1 MPREVNIGSTFAGH
15 RVDAVAG
22 HGGMGVVYRATD
34 LALDRPVALKLIA
47 PSLAEDPVFRARFER
62 ECRIA
67 AAIDHPHAVQVFH
80 AGEEDNLL
88 YVTMRFVEGTDLG
101 TLLADDGRL
110 DPERAVALIG
120 QVAGALDEAHRH
132 GLVHRDVKPANI
144 LIAVRDG
151 REHAFLTDFG
161 LSKPMSGEAG
171 MTRPGFVM
179 GSADYMAPEHAR
191 GEDVDGRADVY
202 ALGCVLYR
210 SLTGE
215 VPFER
220 PSDLDKLWAHLND
233 PPPSL
238 TSQRPELPRALDD
251 VIRRAMAKDRADRFD
266 TAGELAQA
274 ADAAL
279 HGGKV
284 APAVRGPR
292 VVVAEDSVLLRA
304 GVVHL
309 LEDAGFE
316 VVGEAG
322 DAEELLEAVR
332 RLRPDVAVT
341 DIRMPPTH
349 TDEGLRAART
359 IRSEL
364 PGTGVLVLSQYVEEH
379 YAIEL
384 LGDSAEGVG
393 YLLKD
398 RVADPRGFADAVRQ
412 VAAGGSAL
420 DPGVVAQMIGRRRV
434 EDPLDELSEREREVL
449 AGMAEGQ
456 SNGAIAQSLGLS
468 DRAVERH
475 VGAIF
480 TKLDLP
486 AGNEGHRRV
495 LAVLRYLRS

>member
-1 MPREVNIGSTFAGH
+1 VSE
-15 RVDAVAG
+15 
-22 HGGMGVVYRATD
+22 
-34 LALDRPVALKLIA
+34 
-47 PSLAEDPVFRARFER
+47 
-62 ECRIA
+62 
-67 AAIDHPHAVQVFH
+67 
-80 AGEEDNLL
+80 
-88 YVTMRFVEGTDLG
+88 
-101 TLLADDGRL
+101 
-110 DPERAVALIG
+110 
-120 QVAGALDEAHRH
+120 
-132 GLVHRDVKPANI
+132 
-144 LIAVRDG
+144 
-151 REHAFLTDFG
+151 
-161 LSKPMSGEAG
+161 
-171 MTRPGFVM
+171 
-179 GSADYMAPEHAR
+179 
-191 GEDVDGRADVY
+191 
-202 ALGCVLYR
+202 
-210 SLTGE
+210 
-215 VPFER
+215 
-220 PSDLDKLWAHLND
+220 
-233 PPPSL
+233 
-238 TSQRPELPRALDD
+238 RPELPRALDD
-251 VIRRAMAKDRADRFD
+251 VVRRAMAKDRADRFD
-266 TAGELAQA
+266 TPGELAQA
-274 ADAAL
+274 ADMAL

-284 APAVRGPR
+284 APPVRGPR

-332 RLRPDVAVT
+332 TLRPDVAVT

-359 IRSEL
+359 IRAEL

-434 EDPLDELSEREREVL
+434 QDPLDELSARERDVL

-480 TKLDLP
+480 TKLNLP